1 MLTLEVV
8 QLILHQLYYSIINL
22 MCNFVKKLHQKKKL
36 VKFQYAHNLYP
47 IKEIPKL
54 NFNIMTNVTF
64 YINGHTYQNYN
75 HSLDPSDL
83 RFGIEK
89 YTIVV
94 HTQR

>member
-1 MLTLEVV
+1 MLTLKVV

-22 MCNFVKKLHQKKKL
+22 MCNFVKNCTKKL

-64 YINGHTYQNYN
+64 TSMATHIK
-75 HSLDPSDL
+75 
-83 RFGIEK
+83 I
-89 YTIVV
+89 TII
-94 HTQR
+94 H